1 MNRPV
6 FSSQATGTKTE
17 WGREPIAGA
26 QLTVRLVA
34 RESHLAKPPAP
45 LRILVVEDEVLIA
58 EMVKGMLD
66 DLGCQCLGPITDLEL
81 ALAAAR
87 ADSFDAAILNL
98 VIEGKNAYAVA
109 EIVAERGL
117 PFTFA
122 SGVPRSSIDLK
133 WRDRSYLAKPYV
145 MEDVRRWLESLRPS
159 DDE

>member
-1 MNRPV
+1 M
-6 FSSQATGTKTE
+6 
-17 WGREPIAGA
+17 
-26 QLTVRLVA
+26 
-34 RESHLAKPPAP
+34 
-45 LRILVVEDEVLIA
+45 EDEVLIA
-58 EMVKGMLD
+58 EMVKSMLA

-87 ADSFDAAILNL
+87 DDSFDAAILNL

-122 SGVPRSSIDLK
+122 SGVPRGSIDLK
-133 WRDRSYLAKPYV
+133 WRDRPYLAKPYV

-159 DDE
+159 DE